1 MKTYAF
7 KISKNMIEQIK
18 IALEKYT
25 LEYKHG
31 IDMPTF
37 LINKE
42 NLLDVVRTLYE
53 KFNFKMLIDL
63 TAVDYLNK
71 KQKRFEVVYQLK
83 NLDENI
89 RIRIKIE
96 VDEDEE
102 VDSLTSIYKGANW
115 LEREVYDMFGI
126 RFKNHPNL
134 ERILMWDN
142 FPGYPLRKDFFIR
155 TEVPLPEN
163 E

>member
-1 MKTYAF
+1 MFTF
-7 KISKNMIEQIK
+7 KISKYMIEQIK
-18 IALEKYT
+18 SALESYI
-25 LEYKHG
+25 LDYKDG

-42 NLLDVVRTLYE
+42 NLIDVIKILYE
-53 KFNFKMLIDL
+53 AFNFKMLIDL

-71 KQKRFEVVYQLK
+71 KQKRFEIVYHLR
-83 NLDENI
+83 NLDENV

-96 VDEDEE
+96 VDDNEE

-126 RFKNHPNL
+126 KFRHHPNL
-134 ERILMWDN
+134 ERIIMWDN
-142 FPGYPLRKDFFIR
+142 FPGHPLRKDFFIR